1 MKLATRMQSV
11 QPYFFAKLAKRMVA
25 LQAAGRD
32 VIRLDVGSPDQP
44 PAAFIRDALKHAVDQ
59 PGTHGY
65 VAAGGLPEFRQAVAA
80 YDSRRFGVA
89 VDPQNQVEALIGSK
103 EGLFHLSMAYL
114 EPGDVALVPD
124 PAYAVYEAAARF
136 AGADVVLLPLR
147 AEHGFLPQLAEIAPD
162 AARRAKLLWLNYPN
176 NPTGACAPLQ
186 LFTEAVAFAQRNDL
200 LVCHDAPYLD
210 VTYDGYTAPS
220 ILQVPGALEVAVE
233 FNSLS
238 KTYNMAGWRMGMAVG
253 CAAAVRALHALKSNI
268 DSSQFKAA
276 QLAGVA
282 ALTGD
287 QTWLAPRN
295 ALYQERR
302 DAVLAGLR
310 QAQLPAETPA
320 GAMYV
325 WAQVPAGMGSERFA
339 DDLLEQ
345 ASVSV
350 TPGAIYGVNGE
361 GYFRISLGTATPRV
375 REAMERIAEWARA
388 GS

>member
-1 MKLATRMQSV
+1 MVVEPRPNSASHSVFARSWFETAAFLPDPIVVPNDEARARMAATKLAWKVRDRKTGIVMLLVAPGEFMMGST
-11 QPYFFAKLAKRMVA
+11 ATERMVA
-25 LQAAGRD
+25 VQSVPQEQREQYAES
-32 VIRLDVGSPDQP
+32 VKS
-44 PAAFIRDALKHAVDQ
+44 
-59 PGTHGY
+59 
-65 VAAGGLPEFRQAVAA
+65 E
-80 YDSRRFGVA
+80 SRRLVTIARPFYLSETEVSQEAWQSLMGA
-89 VDPQNQVEALIGSK
+89 NPSHFVEA
-103 EGLFHLSMAYL
+103 
-114 EPGDVALVPD
+114 
-124 PAYAVYEAAARF
+124 
-136 AGADVVLLPLR
+136 
-147 AEHGFLPQLAEIAPD
+147 Q
-162 AARRAKLLWLNYPN
+162 
-176 NPTGACAPLQ
+176 NPVEQ
-186 LFTEAVAFAQRNDL
+186 VSWEEAVAFAQRNDL

-310 QAQLPAETPA
+310 QAQLPAQTPA

-325 WAQVPAGMGSERFA
+325 WAQVPAGMGSEQFA

-388 GS
+388 RS

>member
-1 MKLATRMQSV
+1 
-11 QPYFFAKLAKRMVA
+11 
-25 LQAAGRD
+25 
-32 VIRLDVGSPDQP
+32 
-44 PAAFIRDALKHAVDQ
+44 
-59 PGTHGY
+59 
-65 VAAGGLPEFRQAVAA
+65 
-80 YDSRRFGVA
+80 
-89 VDPQNQVEALIGSK
+89 
-103 EGLFHLSMAYL
+103 
-114 EPGDVALVPD
+114 
-124 PAYAVYEAAARF
+124 
-136 AGADVVLLPLR
+136 
-147 AEHGFLPQLAEIAPD
+147 
-162 AARRAKLLWLNYPN
+162 
-176 NPTGACAPLQ
+176 
-186 LFTEAVAFAQRNDL
+186 
-200 LVCHDAPYLD
+200 
-210 VTYDGYTAPS
+210 
-220 ILQVPGALEVAVE
+220 
-233 FNSLS
+233 
-238 KTYNMAGWRMGMAVG
+238 MAVG

-310 QAQLPAETPA
+310 LAQLPAQTPA

-325 WAQVPAGMGSERFA
+325 WAQVPAGMGSEQFA

-375 REAMERIAEWARA
+375 REAMARITEWARA
-388 GS
+388 RS